1 MDKPLI
7 KYLKL
12 LLAAVLLTFCA
23 VTAYADKTV
32 ADLTGKDREMYEMFR
47 HLFVNGSPDDFYSF
61 AEEYSKDLHEKGY
74 MMLYYKLLSNKG
86 FYALRHNQVY
96 RAIQFAE
103 ALDHEV
109 RDDGASDYFYLATG
123 LYGDIYS
130 STHDKTRGETYFMQ
144 ALEEVGDNDV
154 KFTMRVYLNL
164 AEMLCLKNPQKALQ
178 WTDKSIATA
187 KELENIDY
195 LSMSLAMKAY
205 IYFIM
210 GDAPQFYHMYQQYID
225 LRNMEKPEFNHRYD
239 NILEVARLAFDREF
253 DSALEKVHDGNLA
266 VDSALAVI
274 RIYALQG
281 NLDQGF
287 EAMKRRY
294 IEMDSI
300 YSIMQDANFNQLATE
315 TSLMRSREEAAA
327 NKKLNKR
334 LVNWLIVLTAIYLFV
349 YIMGRRRLMRKI
361 WAKNRDL
368 RTALNRAEESDR
380 MKSTFIKSMSHEIRT
395 PLNAV
400 SGFSEVICSP
410 DYQLSDKEKRDMQV
424 RISSN
429 VNLITSIINELL
441 ELSESE
447 NVGVVSDKEKTD
459 VWVNN
464 ICQRVIQEAKG
475 KQNTGVVLQ
484 LDSDLPD
491 DFKIRTSSYRLKNAL
506 THLVDN
512 AMKFT
517 EKGSVEL
524 RCELQDG
531 QVRFI
536 VTDTGCGIKKEDHER
551 IFETF
556 QKGDDFKE
564 GVGLGLPICRRLV
577 NSLGGEV
584 YLDATYTDGARFII
598 SLPCGD

>member
-300 YSIMQDANFNQLATE
+300 YSIIQDANFNQLATE

-410 DYQLSDKEKRDMQV
+410 DYQLSDEEKHDMQV

-506 THLVDN
+506 AHLVDN

-524 RCELQDG
+524 HCELQDG

-551 IFETF
+551 IFDTF

-584 YLDATYTDGARFII
+584 CLDATYTDGARFII